1 MCCSYT
7 AANNKRWFKK
17 RSVASLISK
26 FRQVAKAAR
35 TTQIDSILKKHS
47 GMGAILD
54 QETRWG
60 STYMMIKRLLD
71 LKVYLEDLANKDVSL
86 TQQEWVKLTEL
97 EALLCYPFSVTKQFQ
112 SEDLTPGTFFL
123 TWRELLF
130 RCNRT
135 GGMVAEEIL
144 SSMKRREELLFE
156 NTILLAAI
164 YVDPMC
170 RALLSNDHKTK
181 AKKHFMKWQVAC
193 ED

>member
-1 MCCSYT
+1 MKLILIINESGFLDDNHAMIQEASNLCLIQHMRCAVHT
-7 AANNKRWFKK
+7 LQLAIRNGLKK

-60 STYMMIKRLLD
+60 SIFMMIKRLLD
-71 LKVYLEDLANKDVSL
+71 LKVCLEDLA
-86 TQQEWVKLTEL
+86 KLTEF
-97 EALLCYPFSVTKQFQ
+97 EAFFCYPFSVTKKFQ

-130 RCNRT
+130 RLNRT
-135 GGMVAEEIL
+135 GGMIAEEIL
-144 SSMKRREELLFE
+144 LSMKRREELLLE

-164 YVDPMC
+164 
-170 RALLSNDHKTK
+170 
-181 AKKHFMKWQVAC
+181 
-193 ED
+193 